1 MTREKNMLIL
11 ASASPRRQ
19 ELLRQIGCE
28 FRVFVSRAEELS
40 ASGVPPEKLAT
51 ENARRKAEEA
61 ASRDT
66 TGLPVLGA
74 DTVVAVD
81 AAILGKPK
89 DEEDAAKMLRLLSGR
104 KHFVYTGV
112 AILDSEEKII
122 FAEKSEVT
130 FFDIT
135 DEKIQQYIETGEPMD
150 KAGAYGIQDNANFPI
165 VKSYIGSYSNIVGF
179 PLEKIKKELENIKK

>member
-1 MTREKNMLIL
+1 MLIL

-61 ASRDT
+61 ALRDT

-89 DEEDAAKMLRLLSGR
+89 DEEDAARMLRLLSGR

-112 AILDSEEKII
+112 ALAYRGETYTSVVQTAVWMDKMSDEEIS
-122 FAEKSEVT
+122 A
-130 FFDIT
+130 
-135 DEKIQQYIETGEPMD
+135 YIATGEPMD
-150 KAGAYGIQDNANFPI
+150 KAGAYAVQGIAAKFIPKIEGSFSNVVGLPLHE
-165 VKSYIGSYSNIVGF
+165 VKNLARKAGI
-179 PLEKIKKELENIKK
+179 LL